1 MSTSFYIMVIME
13 LVTYP
18 FILIRMIRSLKKADN
33 TMDKVKCSL
42 VLSIFIMS
50 LILLAYW
57 HYLFVEVSLG
67 LI

>member
-42 VLSIFIMS
+42 VLSIFRMS